1 MTLYYLGVVEY
12 ERRNWKVQGKPSTV
26 NTGKVFKR
34 WDSFIG
40 ASCNAPQANKRRT
53 EKTF

>member
-34 WDSFIG
+34 WGFIYWSVLQCSSG
-40 ASCNAPQANKRRT
+40 Q
-53 EKTF
+53 